1 MGIQFI
7 VLSKDENQI
16 EWFKQRGFSTDLIVS
31 KIPDDMDL
39 KDSVVVA
46 FHEIDIALASRCYE
60 AWVVSY
66 HIPPEWNGVT
76 LSSEEIDRCL
86 PVITR
91 YAVTNRSENL

>member
-7 VLSKDENQI
+7 VLSKDEHQI
-16 EWFKQRGFSTDLIVS
+16 EWFKQRGFSIDLIVP

-39 KDSVVVA
+39 KHSVVVA
-46 FHEIDIALASRCYE
+46 FHGIDIALASRCYE
-60 AWVVSY
+60 AWVVNY

-76 LSSEEIDRCL
+76 LSFQEIDRCL

-91 YAVTNRSENL
+91 YAVANRSENP